1 MKGEHESRVLLAI
14 LRERLDEAEALLSRR
29 PVDPGAFLELCRRCD
44 VHPWIHAVLDRRA
57 APSLLG
63 PEVQDGLERLRA
75 KVRADNLLLLA
86 RVEQALDALLGA
98 GIAPVALKGL
108 DTLHRFYATFDE
120 RTLDDADLLVAESDF
135 SRAVSVLERAGW
147 VAPPEPERT
156 RWLRSSFQ
164 LPLRSPGPLGVLL
177 EIHWS
182 IGQQR
187 RYRVDSGSLLA
198 RAQPLEVAGRR
209 ILRLHAHD
217 AAAPLLVPH
226 LQHYFDRRLKWT
238 VDLRSLAR
246 QPAFEWRVVAER
258 LREWDA
264 TVAGGFALL
273 HVRKLLPEAAPDA
286 ALRALPVGSLR
297 RGLALPLRSRHP
309 LDFFRATR
317 SRAVQDLLAALCF
330 ERPLGLAG
338 YLWHRAVREGRP
350 GGPAPVDTI
359 RQRSRSE

>member
-1 MKGEHESRVLLAI
+1 MSGAHEARVLLAI
-14 LRERLDEAEALLSRR
+14 LRERLEDAEALLAAR
-29 PVDPGAFLELCRRCD
+29 PVDAPRFLGLCRRCD
-44 VHPWIHAVLDRRA
+44 VHPWIHAVLERRGA
-57 APSLLG
+57 SSLVG
-63 PEVQDGLERLRA
+63 PEARDGLERLRG
-75 KVRADNLLLLA
+75 KVRADNLLLMA

-98 GIAPVALKGL
+98 GIVPVALKGL
-108 DTLHRFYATFDE
+108 DTLHRFYMAFDE

-135 SRAVSVLERAGW
+135 RRAVSVLERAGW
-147 VAPPEPERT
+147 AVPPEPERT

-164 LPLRSPGPLGVLL
+164 MPLRSPGPVGVLL

-182 IGQQR
+182 IGQDR
-187 RYRVDSGSLLA
+187 RYRVDSRSLFR
-198 RAQPLEVAGRR
+198 RAQPLQVAGRK
-209 ILRLHAHD
+209 ILRLDDHD
-217 AAAPLLVPH
+217 AAAHLLVHH

-246 QPAFEWRVVAER
+246 GPSFEWPAVAER

-286 ALRALPVGSLR
+286 ALQALPVGVLR
-297 RGLALPLRSRHP
+297 RGLSLPLRSRHP
-309 LDFFRATR
+309 LDFFRGTR
-317 SRAVQDLLAALCF
+317 SRGVQNLVAALCF

-350 GGPAPVDTI
+350 GGPAAAAPP
-359 RQRSRSE
+359 